1 MTDKN
6 SVIKFLMAGDL
17 ETADALIQKADM
29 NFEKSDMDP
38 IVKSLKEKVRLKNSR
53 GDIRSANR
61 LSRRRLAL
69 EDFIAGGLA
78 PGRIP
83 KVMIPEGYCGKILMV
98 SLTGGVADGILCI
111 RSGDEWHREILKT
124 AEEEIM
130 DLGFTASVVSPLGGA
145 LIRFNDGDAIEIHG
159 GSDDFGECDKK
170 AAAAMIKD
178 AFPGKDV
185 MIRS

>member
-6 SVIKFLMAGDL
+6 SAIKFLMAGDL
-17 ETADALIQKADM
+17 EATDALIQKVGM
-29 NFEKSDMDP
+29 NLEESHIDP
-38 IVKSLKEKVRLKNSR
+38 IVKSLEEKARLKNSR
-53 GDIRSANR
+53 GDIRWANR
-61 LSRRRLAL
+61 LNRRRLAL

-78 PGRIP
+78 PERIP
-83 KVMIPEGYCGKILMV
+83 KVTIPEGYCGKILMV
-98 SLTGGVADGILCI
+98 SLAGGLADGTLCI

-124 AEEEIM
+124 TKEEIE

-145 LIRFNDGDAIEIHG
+145 SIRFKDRGIIEIHG
-159 GSDDFGECDKK
+159 SSDDFGMCDKK
-170 AAAAMIKD
+170 LAATMIKD